1 MLHATCTAMKYR
13 AVLCSHSVVEWVHNL
28 GICTW
33 LCPNV
38 ISRPSVVLPSILHDM
53 KVQGTVAQLHPDA
66 VPAPSPSGD
75 AETARGDGVEDE

>member
-1 MLHATCTAMKYR
+1 
-13 AVLCSHSVVEWVHNL
+13 
-28 GICTW
+28 
-33 LCPNV
+33 
-38 ISRPSVVLPSILHDM
+38 M